1 MKTRI
6 IVLAV
11 LVLMSTSFADQK
23 PCKEIFKKDKI
34 EKGSRCIQWSFN
46 PPNATNLIIRAM
58 SWSNE
63 MRWKLYIDGTAEMVP
78 GEVDDDYSAYLDC
91 ENLKYPN
98 VKCSIYSYQ
107 NGEENE
113 FEQVLNGRDVATFAL
128 YFQWADEA
136 DVDYLFKGRMPW
148 IPWF

>member
-11 LVLMSTSFADQK
+11 LVLMSSSFADQK

-46 PPNATNLIIRAM
+46 PPNATNLI
-58 SWSNE
+58 
-63 MRWKLYIDGTAEMVP
+63 L
-78 GEVDDDYSAYLDC
+78 
-91 ENLKYPN
+91 
-98 VKCSIYSYQ
+98 YQ

>member
-1 MKTRI
+1 M
-6 IVLAV
+6 
-11 LVLMSTSFADQK
+11 
-23 PCKEIFKKDKI
+23 
-34 EKGSRCIQWSFN
+34 
-46 PPNATNLIIRAM
+46 
-58 SWSNE
+58 
-63 MRWKLYIDGTAEMVP
+63 LY
-78 GEVDDDYSAYLDC
+78 
-91 ENLKYPN
+91 
-98 VKCSIYSYQ
+98 IYSYQ